1 MRDNRDMR
9 KRIVGS
15 KPTAGNTGPGPRWMD
30 LGQIATV
37 EVTSEDP
44 GFPIE
49 SVFSAD
55 GGPGWR
61 ASQKG
66 EQQIRLIFDQAV
78 TVHRIQLHFLEPTR
92 DRLQEFTM
100 RWSAADGGPSKEIVR
115 QQWNFSPAGST
126 SELEDYEVN
135 LDGVS
140 TVELVIRPDLTH
152 NDAPATLAAW
162 RVA

>member
-1 MRDNRDMR
+1 VR
-9 KRIVGS
+9 KRIIASDRTVA
-15 KPTAGNTGPGPRWMD
+15 KPGPGPRWMD

-37 EVTSEDP
+37 EVSSEDP
-44 GFPIE
+44 RFPIE
-49 SVFSAD
+49 SVFNSSS
-55 GGPGWR
+55 GPGWR

-78 TVHRIQLHFLEPTR
+78 AVHRIQLHFLEPTR
-92 DRLQEFTM
+92 DRLQEFTV
-100 RWSAADGGPSKEIVR
+100 RWSAADGGQPKEIVR

-126 SELEDYEVN
+126 SEIEDYEVD

-140 TVELVIRPDLTH
+140 ALELVIRPDLTH
-152 NDAPATLAAW
+152 NDALATLAAW